1 MQGLVTKDIII
12 DFLVIKNHIAMT
24 EDRIITALEVS
35 SGEAHDGQYL
45 KISK

>member
-1 MQGLVTKDIII
+1 
-12 DFLVIKNHIAMT
+12 MT

-45 KISK
+45 KSVSEKQKRS